1 MKNNNFHFFA
11 SSAIYWRTSD
21 NIKELIKTMDKLSER
36 NKYPYVMFYVPL
48 PSDAEYKIDNYV
60 PQVKE
65 KVYLGSSDKERI
77 SYTNPVV

>member
-1 MKNNNFHFFA
+1 MKEKDFHFFA
-11 SSAIYWRTSD
+11 SSAVYWRTSN
-21 NIKELIKTMDKLSER
+21 NIKDLIKTMDKLSER

-65 KVYLGSSDKERI
+65 KIYLGSSDEAKI
-77 SYTNPVV
+77 SYTNPTM